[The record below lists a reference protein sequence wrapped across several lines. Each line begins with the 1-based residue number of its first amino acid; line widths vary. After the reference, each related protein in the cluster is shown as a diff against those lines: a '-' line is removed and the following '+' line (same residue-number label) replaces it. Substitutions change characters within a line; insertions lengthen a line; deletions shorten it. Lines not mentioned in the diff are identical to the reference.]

1 MLNIDKVIDDYNETV
16 LEAKIKD
23 EFSRKARQSENYYK
37 VLDDSDSDI
46 ALNTNEISTS
56 ILSTASY
63 ISTPTIVEAD
73 QVRRVIINK
82 KELLEALGIENSI
95 NNNQEEIELKVIVK
109 GRNCDNTGKPINE

>member
-37 VLDDSDSDI
+37 VLDDSDINLDTS
-46 ALNTNEISTS
+46 EISTS

-109 GRNCDNTGKPINE
+109 GRDCDNTGKPINE

>member
-37 VLDDSDSDI
+37 VLDDSDINLDTS
-46 ALNTNEISTS
+46 EISTS
-56 ILSTASY
+56 ILTTTNY

>member
-37 VLDDSDSDI
+37 VLDDSDINLDTS
-46 ALNTNEISTS
+46 EISTS

-82 KELLEALGIENSI
+82 KELLEALGIENLI

>member
-1 MLNIDKVIDDYNETV
+1 MLNIDKVIDGYNETV

-37 VLDDSDSDI
+37 VLDDSDINLDTS
-46 ALNTNEISTS
+46 EISTS

-109 GRNCDNTGKPINE
+109 GRDCDNTGKPINE

>member
-23 EFSRKARQSENYYK
+23 EFSRKAHQSENYYK
-37 VLDDSDSDI
+37 VLDDSDI

-82 KELLEALGIENSI
+82 KELLEALGIENLI